1 MRKESTN
8 SLAGRFYKIGIMNEY
23 GEAIATSIHLLRDY
37 IAKHKDAFESD
48 GLRWAPAR
56 DNVSFLQKGG
66 KKALQEGLILKR
78 EQGDKVFYAL
88 SRRMTSFYDTRR
100 NTL

>member
-1 MRKESTN
+1 MRQSTDT
-8 SLAGRFYKIGIMNEY
+8 LVGRFYKKGIAYEY
-23 GEAIATSIHLLRDY
+23 GEELATCVHLLRDY
-37 IAKHKDAFESD
+37 IARHEEAVERD
-48 GLRWAPAR
+48 GLKWAPAR
-56 DNVSFLQKGG
+56 DSVSFLQKGG